1 MNTIKEAIRLFQE
14 DDVEKLYDAM
24 SECIEYARVDFH
36 VFNIGAYITCEYSN
50 DLEYLEMM
58 DGCAEYGIFET
69 CSLFDALMGYG
80 TKELKEYYD
89 KLEDRE

>member
-14 DDVEKLYDAM
+14 DDVDKLYYAM
-24 SECIEYARVDFH
+24 LECIEYIRVDFH
-36 VFNIGAYITCEYSN
+36 IFNNGAYVTCEHSN

-58 DGCAEYGIFET
+58 DGCAEYRIFET
-69 CSLFDALMGYG
+69 CSLFDAFMEYG

-89 KLEDRE
+89 EGGG